1 VDVTDAKQYGMLLR
15 RDLDEEYARLKA
27 IHALNPNSETGNNIS
42 FILTKYIKKGN
53 LITNTIDILKFAGFQ
68 FGDDNGSRA
77 KTNSEEHYLYCG
89 LTIEKIF
96 LGEAKIYVVIY
107 SEEGASKPSSTVS
120 NITGKISV
128 DTV

>member
-1 VDVTDAKQYGMLLR
+1 MTLGKSNLIGCLESCASQNQL
-15 RDLDEEYARLKA
+15 
-27 IHALNPNSETGNNIS
+27 I
-42 FILTKYIKKGN
+42 N